1 MIFILISEKLFLVSI
16 KEKSSKIVLDW
27 FDYLLYGAIMMDLVF
42 TKKIS
47 ISKDTFK
54 IEIITQDSDDDIVL
68 EEMIALI
75 KSSKGG
81 KTFLEVCFSF
91 LKKSNRSHITELLVS
106 KLETL
111 GIIKYLG
118 KKMLKKRYQ
127 VVNSEKKNE
136 ILNEIQSVLIDN
148 QKPTTELLYL
158 LSILKVELSILKII
172 PKKLKKMAQ
181 KRIMQV
187 VKNEF
192 LGEKLQDYIDDLKEE
207 AQEALDDIFDDD

>member
-1 MIFILISEKLFLVSI
+1 
-16 KEKSSKIVLDW
+16 
-27 FDYLLYGAIMMDLVF
+27 
-42 TKKIS
+42 
-47 ISKDTFK
+47 
-54 IEIITQDSDDDIVL
+54 
-68 EEMIALI
+68 
-75 KSSKGG
+75 
-81 KTFLEVCFSF
+81 
-91 LKKSNRSHITELLVS
+91 
-106 KLETL
+106 
-111 GIIKYLG
+111 
-118 KKMLKKRYQ
+118 MLKRRYQ